1 MKTRSQPHRPTTLWG
16 AFLVLVSL
24 SLACV
29 RSGQDGSSSLWS
41 ISGLRQPTP
50 TPTVA
55 SLALPGGFVP
65 TSPPGTPGLTP
76 TPDAPHPLP
85 AVRTDARQ
93 HEVQPGETLGL
104 IANQYGI
111 GLQMLV
117 EVNQLTNPDVLNVGQ
132 VLDIP
137 APTPAGRGPAFKI
150 IPDSELV
157 FGPPSVFFDIASFVQ
172 SQAGYLSTYSEEVE
186 ENQVLSGMQIVERVA
201 REYSVSPRLL
211 LAVLEQRSGW
221 VTKAKPASETIN
233 YPIGVVENRRKG
245 LYRQLA
251 YAANNFNRGYYLW
264 RVGGAATWLLT
275 DGNLIPI
282 DPTINAGTAGV
293 QYFYATL
300 FPLTEWTQAVGP
312 QGLFGTFHALFGYP
326 FDLSY
331 EPVIPAGL
339 TQPELQLPIEASKS
353 WAFTGGPH
361 GGWGDGSA
369 WAALDFAPPGDAL
382 GCVLSDDWVVAVG
395 NGPIL
400 RAGNGAVIQDLDLPG
415 LPADGL
421 EQTGWTIL
429 YMHVETRDRVQA
441 GAVLTAG
448 DRIGHPSCE
457 GGVSSGTHVHL
468 ARRYNGEWITA
479 DQDIP
484 FLLDGWLSS
493 GDGKEYDGFLTRDGQ
508 SIEAYAGRSENNGIV
523 R

>member
-1 MKTRSQPHRPTTLWG
+1 MNNFSQPPRPT
-16 AFLVLVSL
+16 AFLGAILVLLLL

-41 ISGLRQPTP
+41 ISGLRQPTAAP
-50 TPTVA
+50 TLA
-55 SLALPGGFVP
+55 SPLLPGGFVP

-76 TPDAPHPLP
+76 TPDAPHSLP
-85 AVRTDARQ
+85 AIRTDARQ
-93 HEVQPGETLGL
+93 HQVQSGETLGI

-111 GLQMLV
+111 SWQMLV
-117 EVNQLTNPDVLNVGQ
+117 EFNQLSNPDLLDVGQ
-132 VLDIP
+132 VLEIP
-137 APTPAGRGPAFKI
+137 APTPAARGPSFKI

-157 FGPPSVFFDIASFVQ
+157 FGPPSIFFDISSFVQ
-172 SQAGYLSTYSEEVE
+172 SQGGYLATYREEIE
-186 ENQVLSGMQIVERVA
+186 ENKVFSGAQIVDRVA

-221 VTKAKPASETIN
+221 VTKAKPTGKLDF
-233 YPIGVVENRRKG
+233 PIGVVDNRRKG

-251 YAANNFNRGYYLW
+251 YTANNLNRGYYLW
-264 RVGGAATWLLT
+264 RVGGAATWVLT
-275 DGNLIPI
+275 DGNLVPI

-293 QYFYATL
+293 QYFYSTL
-300 FPLTEWTQAVGP
+300 LALTEWEQAVGP
-312 QGLFGTFHALFGYP
+312 QGLFGTFHAFFGYP
-326 FDLSY
+326 FDLAY
-331 EPVIPAGL
+331 EPVIPPGL
-339 TQPELQLPIEASKS
+339 TQPDLQLPIESGKS

-395 NGPIL
+395 SGPIL
-400 RAGNGAVIQDLDLPG
+400 RANNGAVVQDLDLPG

-429 YMHVETRDRVQA
+429 YMHVEDRDRVQA
-441 GAVLTAG
+441 GTRLQAG
-448 DRIGHPSCE
+448 DRVGHPSCE

-479 DQDIP
+479 DQEIP
-484 FLLDGWLSS
+484 FILDNWVSS

-508 SIEAYAGRSENNGIV
+508 SLEAYAGRSDNNGIV

>member
-1 MKTRSQPHRPTTLWG
+1 MKNRSQPQRPIGMVG

-29 RSGQDGSSSLWS
+29 RSGQDGSGSLWS

-50 TPTVA
+50 TPTIG
-55 SLALPGGFVP
+55 SFLPAGGFVP
-65 TSPPGTPGLTP
+65 TSQPGTPGLTP
-76 TPDAPHPLP
+76 TPDAPHRLP
-85 AVRTDARQ
+85 AIRTDARQ
-93 HEVQPGETLGL
+93 HEVQPGETLGI
-104 IANQYGI
+104 IANEYGLSI
-111 GLQMLV
+111 DMLV
-117 EVNQLTNPDVLNVGQ
+117 EVNQLANPDILNVGQ

-137 APTPAGRGPAFKI
+137 APTPAARGPAFKI

-172 SQAGYLSTYSEEVE
+172 SQAGYLSTYREELE
-186 ENQVLSGMQIVERVA
+186 ENVVLNGAQIVDRVA

-211 LAVLEQRSGW
+211 LAVLEERSGW
-221 VTKAKPASETIN
+221 VTKAKPAAQTID
-233 YPIGVVENRRKG
+233 YPIGIAENRRKG
-245 LYRQLA
+245 LYRQLS
-251 YAANNFNRGYYLW
+251 YAANNLNRGYYLW

-275 DGNLIPI
+275 DNNLVPI

-293 QYFYATL
+293 QYFYSTL
-300 FPLTEWTQAVGP
+300 LALTEWSQAVGET
-312 QGLFGTFHALFGYP
+312 GLIGTFRALFGYP
-326 FDLSY
+326 FDLAY
-331 EPVIPAGL
+331 EPLVPVGL
-339 TQPELQLPIEASKS
+339 IQPELQLPFEAGQS

-382 GCVLSDDWVVAVG
+382 GCVLSNDWVVAIG
-395 NGPIL
+395 NGPIV
-400 RAGNGAVIQDLDLPG
+400 RSGNGAVIQDLDLPG

-429 YMHVETRDRVQA
+429 YMHIETRDRVQT
-441 GAVLTAG
+441 GAYLKAG
-448 DRIGHPSCE
+448 DHIGHPSCE

-468 ARRYNGEWITA
+468 ARRYNGEWINA
-479 DQDIP
+479 DQDMP
-484 FLLDGWLSS
+484 FVLDGWISS
-493 GDGKEYDGFLTRDGQ
+493 GDGNEYDGFLSRDGQ
-508 SIEAYAGRSENNGIV
+508 VLEAYAGRSENNGIG